1 MRNVTVGDWT
11 MSTQGLGCMA
21 MSEYYGPTDWDVSIA
36 TIRHA
41 LDRGITL
48 FDTADIYGAGHNE
61 VLLGR
66 ALAERRDEAI
76 IATKFGVDRSS
87 GDDRRTVRGDAA
99 YVRRSCDAS
108 LLRLGTDRID
118 LYYLHRPP
126 RNVAIEETIGAMG
139 ELVDAGKVRHL
150 GVCEVDADQLRRAHA
165 VHPVTI
171 VQSEYSLWSRDV
183 ENIGATLRDL
193 HIGLVAY
200 SPLGRG
206 FLSGG
211 MKPGALA
218 AADSRRTHPRFQGR
232 NAAINEELVAQVADV
247 AARLDVTPA
256 QVALAWVQHQ
266 SSRLDV
272 PVIPIP
278 GTRRPA
284 RVDENI
290 AALDL
295 VLDQASLDALE
306 SLAGQ
311 VAGARFGTLQSCH
324 QDQPEDQPQEGK

>member
-1 MRNVTVGDWT
+1 MQTVSVGDLRV
-11 MSTQGLGCMA
+11 SAQGLGCMA
-21 MSEYYGPTDWDVSIA
+21 MSEHYGATDWDVSIA

-41 LDRGITL
+41 FDAGITL

-66 ALAERRDEAI
+66 ALADCRDKVL

-118 LYYLHRPP
+118 VYYLHRPP
-126 RNVAIEETIGAMG
+126 QNVPIEETIGAMG

-150 GVCEVDADQLRRAHA
+150 GVSEFDDSQLRRAHA
-165 VHPVTI
+165 VHPVT
-171 VQSEYSLWSRDV
+171 VLQSEYSLWSRDV
-183 ENIGATLRDL
+183 ENIAATLKEL

-206 FLSGG
+206 FLGG
-211 MKPGALA
+211 GLKPEDLTAT
-218 AADSRRTHPRFQGR
+218 DSRRKHPRFQGD
-232 NAAINEELVAQVADV
+232 NAAVNEELVAQVAAV
-247 AARLDVTPA
+247 ASRLDVTPA
-256 QVALAWVQHQ
+256 QVALAWVLHQ
-266 SSRLDV
+266 SSRLEV

-278 GTRRPA
+278 GTRRSE
-284 RVDENI
+284 RVDENL
-290 AALDL
+290 AALD
-295 VLDQASLDALE
+295 VMLDQPSLDVLE
-306 SLAGQ
+306 SLAGH
-311 VAGARFGTLQSCH
+311 VAGARHSALQTFDDGQQQGH
-324 QDQPEDQPQEGK
+324 K